1 MTLVSDKIIV
11 RIYNNFCD
19 IDMESNKFSDTK
31 EKIDEFMD
39 YIELKDMSPV
49 DMDVVI
55 DKMEAIEATF
65 QTESKI
71 GEEYLDMFETISR
84 NKNLLTLAVQSLQ

>member
-31 EKIDEFMD
+31 EKIDEFLD

>member
-19 IDMESNKFSDTK
+19 IDMESDKFSDTK

-39 YIELKDMSPV
+39 YIESKDMCPV

-65 QTESKI
+65 QTETKL
-71 GEEYLDMFETISR
+71 GEEYLDMYETISR

>member
-19 IDMESNKFSDTK
+19 VDMESNKFSDTK

-39 YIELKDMSPV
+39 YIESKDMSPV

>member
-19 IDMESNKFSDTK
+19 IDMESNKFSNTK

-65 QTESKI
+65 QTEFKI

>member
-19 IDMESNKFSDTK
+19 IDMESSKFSDTK

>member
-19 IDMESNKFSDTK
+19 IDMVSNKFSDTK